1 MDKNSILKLKKKH
14 PCGSDLWRVIE
25 LGIDVKIECLGCG
38 RVVALERDK
47 IVKKIKRVLSDES
60 LMGSSR
66 LT

>member
-1 MDKNSILKLKKKH
+1 VDKNSILQLKKKH
-14 PCGSDLWRVIE
+14 PCGSDLWRILE

-38 RVVALERDK
+38 RVVVLDRDK

-66 LT
+66 PA